1 MKKVCSLQ
9 LSSSI
14 NHLRVVKPFL
24 LLHVRLVLCAGLL
37 ALSVSAKAQ
46 QLQPAPWNDPAIVWL
61 TPSQAQVKV
70 QNELDQLQPQL
81 TDLVPGTAQHTDLLR
96 RILFYKSMLRSLLKA
111 LPVPQAIDAAM
122 PEAASM
128 GGIYEQAFTPE
139 ATLRALYD
147 EALAL
152 LTS

>member
-1 MKKVCSLQ
+1 MALWV
-9 LSSSI
+9 
-14 NHLRVVKPFL
+14 
-24 LLHVRLVLCAGLL
+24 GLL
-37 ALSVSAKAQ
+37 SGSAAANAQ
-46 QLQPAPWNDPAIVWL
+46 QLQPAPWNDPAIVWP
-61 TPSQAQVKV
+61 TPPQAQVKV
-70 QNELDQLQPQL
+70 QNELDQIQPQL
-81 TDLVPGTAQHTDLLR
+81 SDLAPGTAAHTDLLR
-96 RILFYKSMLRSLLKA
+96 RILFYKSMLRSLLKE

-128 GGIYEQAFTPE
+128 GGLYEHAYTPE